1 MLKKK
6 YHTAYFSKFLKPKKK
21 FLLKRLGKNYD
32 GGYLIDHTSLKETN
46 TLISLGINDDWS
58 FEKDFFKSN
67 PNSKILCFDRD
78 TSLLFLVKIFLK
90 KIIFIFYYGFKD
102 TYLSFIKIID
112 YIFFLRSKIRKKN
125 IAGIVIEFH
134 NIDLF
139 LSDIKKFINKIDL
152 QLIHIHANNVGIL
165 WNEAN
170 IIELSFA
177 KKPTVINK
185 KVTFPNKLDQP
196 NIKNIPEI
204 KIKFK

>member
-112 YIFFLRSKIRKKN
+112 YIFFLRSKIHKKN
-125 IAGIVIEFH
+125 IS
-134 NIDLF
+134 NKDL
-139 LSDIKKFINKIDL
+139 LKITQKL
-152 QLIHIHANNVGIL
+152 
-165 WNEAN
+165 
-170 IIELSFA
+170 
-177 KKPTVINK
+177 KPP
-185 KVTFPNKLDQP
+185 FF
-196 NIKNIPEI
+196 I
-204 KIKFK
+204 KI